1 MPENIELR
9 SPSPAVAPRVAPARN
24 RAEVIDRI
32 RDARTLL
39 DRLGVASLA
48 LFGSAARDRLASS
61 SDVDILVRFSGR
73 PTFDAFMD
81 VKLELEERLG
91 RRVDLV
97 TPGAIKPR
105 LAALIGEDLLDVA
118 YGGRRG
124 GAPDPSSG
132 LGGLGRRPDPSSGL
146 RSVSAHGR

>member
-1 MPENIELR
+1 MPENMELR
-9 SPSPAVAPRVAPARN
+9 SPPPAVAPRVAPARS
-24 RAEVIDRI
+24 RTEVIGRI
-32 RDARTLL
+32 RDARALL

-48 LFGSAARDRLASS
+48 LFGSAARDQLGPT
-61 SDVDILVRFSGR
+61 SDIDILVRFAGR

-81 VKLELEERLG
+81 VKLELEVVLG

-105 LAALIGEDLLDVA
+105 LAALIGEDLLHVA

-132 LGGLGRRPDPSSGL
+132 LRTVRT
-146 RSVSAHGR
+146 HGH

>member
-1 MPENIELR
+1 MSEIRELR
-9 SPSPAVAPRVAPARN
+9 NPSPAAVDGPAPVRT

-32 RDARTLL
+32 REARPLL

-48 LFGSAARDRLASS
+48 LFGSAARDQLEPS
-61 SDVDILVRFSGR
+61 SDIDILVRFAGP

-81 VKLELEERLG
+81 VKLELEARLG

-105 LAALIGEDLLDVA
+105 LAALIERDLMDVA
-118 YGGRRG
+118 
-124 GAPDPSSG
+124 
-132 LGGLGRRPDPSSGL
+132 
-146 RSVSAHGR
+146 